1 MSVEATDLSQHVLGY
16 IFSFLDSEDLCRAAQ
31 VCRGWNTTS
40 KLEWVWQN
48 VACSILDLSEPS
60 QGSWKKQ
67 CQILQRWKAWKPQ
80 DVVSVGEGFHDEIA
94 GPPGFRVFLEDNK
107 VFEVIWP
114 SVSRMLFLA
123 RNLTTEENP
132 RQIDV
137 QQYGCANIFQ
147 GSVHGT
153 AWTIQDR
160 SGKILQFDSEKGECI
175 NQFVGEAVPDGAS
188 SALHSNAHEI
198 IASVQN
204 RVQIWDLE
212 QRRLVQTI
220 AIDERWKIWELCST
234 PNFVLCLASQLR
246 SPALFAVNRKDPSIQ
261 TRLDLEAGYSF
272 KSFKCC
278 GSYCAMLTADGRD
291 LLVYEDSSDALFR
304 LRRTIRIQES
314 PKDNLGT
321 VQMYKNWACVH
332 QDDGF
337 YIFDVRN
344 GRQIVSQK
352 VGRAVV
358 DLQVNAQ
365 ALFVHRLFRD
375 RYRYGTKQASSLALY
390 DFRERVQETP
400 SNWACSVM

>member
-1 MSVEATDLSQHVLGY
+1 MSVDVSDLSQPVLGY
-16 IFSFLDSEDLCRAAQ
+16 IFSFLDTKDLCRAAQ
-31 VCRGWNTTS
+31 VCKGWNTTS

-67 CQILQRWKAWKPQ
+67 CQVLQRLKAWKPQ
-80 DVVSVGEGFHDEIA
+80 DVVPVGEGFHNTLHLAE
-94 GPPGFRVFLEDNK
+94 FRFFLEDNA
-107 VFEVIWP
+107 VFEVTRQGLSRF
-114 SVSRMLFLA
+114 SVCNVTTGE
-123 RNLTTEENP
+123 NL
-132 RQIDV
+132 RQFDV
-137 QQYGCANIFQ
+137 EQYGCAEIFQ

-153 AWTIQDR
+153 AWTIRDR
-160 SGKILQFDSEKGECI
+160 NGKILQFDIGRDECI

-220 AIDERWKIWELCST
+220 AIDEGWEIGELCST
-234 PNFVLCLASQLR
+234 PNFVLCLASQSR

-261 TRLDLEAGYSF
+261 TRLDLEAGYSL

-278 GSYCAMLTADGRD
+278 GSYCAMLTAGGRD
-291 LLVYEDSSDALFR
+291 LLVYEDSSDAQFR

-314 PKDNLGT
+314 PSDNLGT
-321 VQMYKNWACVH
+321 VQMYKNWACVR
-332 QDDGF
+332 QDHAF

-344 GRQIVSQK
+344 GRKIVSRRLDSS
-352 VGRAVV
+352 VAG
-358 DLQVNAQ
+358 LQMNAQ
-365 ALFVHRLFRD
+365 SLLILSHFYGEDLRLR
-375 RYRYGTKQASSLALY
+375 SSSFSLY
-390 DFRERVQETP
+390 DFRERVQAIP
-400 SNWACSVM
+400 SNGVSSVM